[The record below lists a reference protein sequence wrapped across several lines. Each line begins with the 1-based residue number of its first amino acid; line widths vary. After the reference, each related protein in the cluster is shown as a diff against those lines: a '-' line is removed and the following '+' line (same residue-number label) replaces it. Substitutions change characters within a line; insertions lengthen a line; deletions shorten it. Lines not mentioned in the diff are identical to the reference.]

1 MEIIKKIVKKIPY
14 YVVHVE
20 NATNGNKKIKVVKKS
35 QIYL

>member
-14 YVVHVE
+14 YVVLVK
-20 NATNGNKKIKVVKKS
+20 NATNGNKKMKVVKKS